1 VLRPASDSCA
11 SQVQRLPGEI
21 AARQRLRLADELSPH
36 SGSVDLLRPFGL
48 TDQRGGAIASRQGLV
63 GDVSSQDVATLPE
76 VGTVAAWFIVDLD
89 GRIGRA
95 AERTILAERAYV
107 QLS

>member
-1 VLRPASDSCA
+1 
-11 SQVQRLPGEI
+11 
-21 AARQRLRLADELSPH
+21 
-36 SGSVDLLRPFGL
+36 
-48 TDQRGGAIASRQGLV
+48 
-63 GDVSSQDVATLPE
+63 VSSQDVATLPE